1 MFNVFKKILNINSN
15 FSQEEL
21 DKVKEFVLCRW
32 LCGNAGLV
40 NVANTL
46 NYYHKIPK
54 DIQVKFIQ
62 NVINGKVR
70 FIPYPK
76 SIKEQVGDANI
87 AVRKFFNVSEREANN
102 MLEFLTEEEMKVIK
116 EYYNDSLHS

>member
-1 MFNVFKKILNINSN
+1 MFNVFKKVLSTDSK

-21 DKVKEFVLCRW
+21 DKVSEFVLCRW

-40 NVANTL
+40 NIANTL

-54 DIQVKFIQ
+54 DIQLKFIQ
-62 NVINGKVR
+62 NVINGRVK

-76 SIKEQVGDANI
+76 STKEQTGDSNI

-102 MLEFLTEEEMKVIK
+102 MLEFLTEEEMKIIK